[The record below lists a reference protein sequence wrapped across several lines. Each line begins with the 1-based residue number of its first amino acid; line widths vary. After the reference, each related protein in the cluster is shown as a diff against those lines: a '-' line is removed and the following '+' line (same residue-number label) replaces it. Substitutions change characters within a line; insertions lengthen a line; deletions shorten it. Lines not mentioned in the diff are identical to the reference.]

1 MIGLP
6 REGDATLAL
15 PIVSSMMDGLTVRGI
30 VEGDSFPN
38 DFLPELIALYEAGRF
53 PVDRMITRYPF
64 DRINDAIADMHDGKC
79 VKAVLSFD

>member
-53 PVDRMITRYPF
+53 LS
-64 DRINDAIADMHDGKC
+64 IA
-79 VKAVLSFD
+79 